1 MEGEMM
7 NKKIL
12 VVDDEEIIRKTIR
25 IHLEKMGY
33 ELKEAIDGVDAL
45 KKLGEEK
52 FDLLISDILM
62 PKKDGWEVLKELR
75 SNPRTSHMPV
85 ILLTA
90 KREDEDMFKG
100 YDLGAN
106 YYMTKPFTKSQLL
119 YGLKLMFGEG

>member
-1 MEGEMM
+1 MT

-25 IHLEKMGY
+25 IHLGKMGY

-52 FDLLISDILM
+52 FDLLICDILM
-62 PKKDGWEVLKELR
+62 PKKNGWEVLKELR
-75 SNPRTSHMPV
+75 SNPSTKDMPV
-85 ILLTA
+85 IVLTA
-90 KREDEDMFKG
+90 KTRDEDMFRG

-106 YYMTKPFTKSQLL
+106 YFMTKPFTKSQLF
-119 YGLKLMFGEG
+119 YGIKLMFGEA

>member
-1 MEGEMM
+1 MEGKMT

-25 IHLEKMGY
+25 IHLGKMGY
-33 ELKEAIDGVDAL
+33 ESKEAIDGVDAL

-52 FDLLISDILM
+52 FDLLICDILM

-75 SNPRTSHMPV
+75 SDPSTKDMPV
-85 ILLTA
+85 IVLTA
-90 KREDEDMFKG
+90 KTRDEDMFRG

-106 YYMTKPFTKSQLL
+106 YFMTKPFTKSQLL
-119 YGLKLMFGEG
+119 YGIKLMFGEA

>member
-1 MEGEMM
+1 MEGKMT

-25 IHLEKMGY
+25 IHLGKMGY
-33 ELKEAIDGVDAL
+33 ESKEAIDGVDAL

-52 FDLLISDILM
+52 FDLLICDILM

-75 SNPRTSHMPV
+75 SDPSTKDMPV
-85 ILLTA
+85 IVLTA
-90 KREDEDMFKG
+90 KTRDEDMFRG

-106 YYMTKPFTKSQLL
+106 YFMTKPFTKSQLF
-119 YGLKLMFGEG
+119 YGIKLMFGEA

>member
-1 MEGEMM
+1 MT

-25 IHLEKMGY
+25 IHLGKMGY
-33 ELKEAIDGVDAL
+33 ESKEAIDGVDAL

-52 FDLLISDILM
+52 FDLLICDILM

-75 SNPRTSHMPV
+75 SDPSTKDMPV
-85 ILLTA
+85 IVLTA
-90 KREDEDMFKG
+90 KTRDEDMFRG

-106 YYMTKPFTKSQLL
+106 YFMTKPFTKSQLF
-119 YGLKLMFGEG
+119 YGIKLMFGEA

>member
-1 MEGEMM
+1 MT

-25 IHLEKMGY
+25 IHLGKMGY

-52 FDLLISDILM
+52 FDLLICDILM
-62 PKKDGWEVLKELR
+62 PKKNGWEVLKELR
-75 SNPRTSHMPV
+75 SNPSTKDMPV
-85 ILLTA
+85 IFLTA
-90 KREDEDMFKG
+90 KTRDEDMFRG

-106 YYMTKPFTKSQLL
+106 YFMTKPFTKSQLF
-119 YGLKLMFGEG
+119 YGIKLMFGEA

>member
-1 MEGEMM
+1 MT

-25 IHLEKMGY
+25 IHLGKMGY

-52 FDLLISDILM
+52 FDLLICDILM

-75 SNPRTSHMPV
+75 SNPSTKDMPV
-85 ILLTA
+85 IVLTA
-90 KREDEDMFKG
+90 KTRDEDMFRG

-106 YYMTKPFTKSQLL
+106 YFMTKPFTKSQLL
-119 YGLKLMFGEG
+119 YGIKLMFGEA

>member
-1 MEGEMM
+1 MEGKMT

-25 IHLEKMGY
+25 IHLGKMGY

-52 FDLLISDILM
+52 FDLLICDILM
-62 PKKDGWEVLKELR
+62 PKKNGWEVLKELR
-75 SNPRTSHMPV
+75 SNPSTKDMPV
-85 ILLTA
+85 IVLTA
-90 KREDEDMFKG
+90 KTRDEDMFRG

-106 YYMTKPFTKSQLL
+106 YFMTKPFTKSQLF
-119 YGLKLMFGEG
+119 YGIKLMFGEA